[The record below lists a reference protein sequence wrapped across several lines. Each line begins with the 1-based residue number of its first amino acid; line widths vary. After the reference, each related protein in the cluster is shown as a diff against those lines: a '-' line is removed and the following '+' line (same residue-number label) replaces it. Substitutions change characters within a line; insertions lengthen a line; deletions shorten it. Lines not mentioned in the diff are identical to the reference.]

1 MIIYKNTKAFVI
13 NKNNPNENFADDANK
28 DVVFVINDNS
38 ELASKVLKYY
48 PFYEFVL
55 DKNNELIDILEVKQS
70 IIEEPIDAEKVAMA
84 EAIIDL
90 NNEILE
96 IKNKLNGGM

>member
-13 NKNNPNENFADDANK
+13 NKNNPNENFADNINK
-28 DVVFVINDNS
+28 DDVFVVNDNS
-38 ELASKVLKYY
+38 ELASKIFKHY

-55 DKNNELIDILEVKQS
+55 DKNNELIDILEVN
-70 IIEEPIDAEKVAMA
+70 EPLIVEPVDQEKVAMA

-90 NNEILE
+90 NNEIVE
-96 IKNKLNGGM
+96 IKNKLNGGI